1 MNVPTVIYW
10 NPNHWELRE
19 TAIPYFEEL
28 KRVKVF
34 HETPES
40 AARHVAAIWHDVDA
54 WWVSPEVGEVVDRF
68 KAEGSN
74 TGQTAD
80 ELADAMQRTQLNDGS
95 VMLPNFHVNGKL
107 TKVKTSDVEMTPDM
121 STTIGLDELNK
132 VIAEQKGVSVAD
144 LAVGGTSVE
153 EVGTMSAQ
161 ATTMPSGE
169 AAATVNAANEKPLS
183 DEDLARN
190 MRADADRMF
199 KEAERLRKEAEDLS
213 PSKKAKSS
221 AKG

>member
-1 MNVPTVIYW
+1 M
-10 NPNHWELRE
+10 
-19 TAIPYFEEL
+19 AL
-28 KRVKVF
+28 K
-34 HETPES
+34 H
-40 AARHVAAIWHDVDA
+40 I
-54 WWVSPEVGEVVDRF
+54 GRF
-68 KAEGSN
+68 KENGRKVAVVFRTLPDDPDSALVVQTENLSDGDHDTLINMLESN

-121 STTIGLDELNK
+121 STTISLDELNK

-153 EVGTMSAQ
+153 EVGSMSAPS
-161 ATTMPSGE
+161 TTVPSGE

-183 DEDLARN
+183 DEDLAKN

>member
-1 MNVPTVIYW
+1 M
-10 NPNHWELRE
+10 
-19 TAIPYFEEL
+19 AL
-28 KRVKVF
+28 KHIGRLEATGRKVAVAF
-34 HETPES
+34 RTLPDDPDS
-40 AARHVAAIWHDVDA
+40 ALVVQTENLSDGDHDTLINML
-54 WWVSPEVGEVVDRF
+54 E
-68 KAEGSN
+68 SN

-121 STTIGLDELNK
+121 STTISLDELNK

-153 EVGTMSAQ
+153 EVGSMSAPS
-161 ATTMPSGE
+161 TTVPSGE

-183 DEDLARN
+183 DEDLAKN